1 MKGFIVKG
9 IEKAQQNDKGYARFQ
24 ATGDIDLMIIKT
36 ELDLFD
42 AKYEVLCERTTDYET
57 SNETYCI
64 LVDMH
69 SIRQSVVWKTF
80 ESKYKVSTSVATL
93 LCFGGKTMLN
103 KPITLNAHMFG
114 MVEWIRWKLSYVLN
128 ISIKVH

>member
-1 MKGFIVKG
+1 MKDFIAKG
-9 IEKAQQNDKGYARFQ
+9 IEKAEKNDKGYARFQ
-24 ATGDIDLMIIKT
+24 ATGEIDLMIIKT

-57 SNETYCI
+57 SDETYCI

-80 ESKYKVSTSVATL
+80 ESKYRISASVFTSL
-93 LCFGGKTMLN
+93 IF
-103 KPITLNAHMFG
+103 
-114 MVEWIRWKLSYVLN
+114 RR
-128 ISIKVH
+128 